1 MAYVSANWNLLLPGV
16 AGAPSLWT
24 GHGVDIHST
33 ANGADFI
40 ADGAAKGMKVGDFVM
55 YSKDTATIGATL
67 HVITVVTAGGAA
79 TMAAAILA

>member
-55 YSKDTATIGATL
+55 YSKDTATIGATI
-67 HVITVVTAGGAA
+67 HVITAVGAVAA